1 MTTNKNLKKVVITGG
16 AGFIGSNLT
25 KKLIDNDA
33 EKILIIDDF
42 STGKMSNIERFLDDD
57 KISLIDKRVED
68 CDDLD
73 ILISGYDF
81 CFHLAAGVGVQ
92 YIMDNVSKALLTN
105 IEGTHKI
112 IESCKKNNIPL
123 LITSTSEVY
132 GVSNDPVWTEET
144 KSLIGPP
151 TKLRWSYAASK
162 LIDEFLA
169 LSEYNDGNLNPIV
182 VRLFNI
188 IGPNQLSEFGM
199 VVPKFIEAALKNED
213 IVIHGEGLQTRSF
226 TWVGDVVNYFYL
238 LAEKQ
243 LYGEIFNIGQ
253 TEEISIKDLASM
265 IIKETGS
272 HSKIVFKDHE
282 EIYGNKFEDPMRRTP
297 SIDKIVKATGYMPS
311 MAISD
316 MVKEI
321 IKYNK
326 YGELAGLVFQQEMEK
341 MAWEAGGKT
350 QAAPAQRMVDFNIG
364 KLSNTLND
372 CSYIPGINSAPL
384 HELLPSMISNR
395 LQEGFMIFGRK
406 MKGYFTNEANILGVE
421 SRTSSPVRI
430 PRDKVLLSH
439 PQIKNLYPC
448 GEGAGYAGGIVSAA
462 IDGERCADAI
472 HRSLA

>member
-1 MTTNKNLKKVVITGG
+1 
-16 AGFIGSNLT
+16 
-25 KKLIDNDA
+25 
-33 EKILIIDDF
+33 
-42 STGKMSNIERFLDDD
+42 
-57 KISLIDKRVED
+57 
-68 CDDLD
+68 
-73 ILISGYDF
+73 
-81 CFHLAAGVGVQ
+81 
-92 YIMDNVSKALLTN
+92 MDNVSKALLTN

-132 GVSNDPVWTEET
+132 GVSNEPVWTEET

-199 VVPKFIEAALKNED
+199 VVPKFIEAALKDED

-321 IKYNK
+321 IKYK
-326 YGELAGLVFQQEMEK
+326 K
-341 MAWEAGGKT
+341 
-350 QAAPAQRMVDFNIG
+350 
-364 KLSNTLND
+364 
-372 CSYIPGINSAPL
+372 INP
-384 HELLPSMISNR
+384 
-395 LQEGFMIFGRK
+395 
-406 MKGYFTNEANILGVE
+406 
-421 SRTSSPVRI
+421 
-430 PRDKVLLSH
+430 
-439 PQIKNLYPC
+439 
-448 GEGAGYAGGIVSAA
+448 
-462 IDGERCADAI
+462 
-472 HRSLA
+472 

>member
-112 IESCKKNNIPL
+112 IESCKNNNIPL

-132 GVSNDPVWTEET
+132 GVSSDPVWTEET

-272 HSKIVFKDHE
+272 HSKVVFKDHE

-321 IKYNK
+321 IKYK
-326 YGELAGLVFQQEMEK
+326 K
-341 MAWEAGGKT
+341 
-350 QAAPAQRMVDFNIG
+350 
-364 KLSNTLND
+364 
-372 CSYIPGINSAPL
+372 INP
-384 HELLPSMISNR
+384 
-395 LQEGFMIFGRK
+395 
-406 MKGYFTNEANILGVE
+406 
-421 SRTSSPVRI
+421 
-430 PRDKVLLSH
+430 
-439 PQIKNLYPC
+439 
-448 GEGAGYAGGIVSAA
+448 
-462 IDGERCADAI
+462 
-472 HRSLA
+472 